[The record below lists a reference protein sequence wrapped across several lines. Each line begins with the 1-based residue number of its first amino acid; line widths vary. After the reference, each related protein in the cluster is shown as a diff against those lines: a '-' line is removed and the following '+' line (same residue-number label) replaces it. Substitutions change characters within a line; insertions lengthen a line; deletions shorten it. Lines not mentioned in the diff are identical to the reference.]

1 MTPTILLVDDHPV
14 VRAGCQSL
22 LAETKLGRV
31 VEAADGTAAL
41 ALWCSERPD
50 VVILDLNLPRGAG
63 GKDAGKMESG
73 KMESGGMEVLRAMRA
88 ENPAVPV
95 LIFSMHEDPA
105 IAARALKAGAKGY
118 VTKNDA
124 PETLVTAVRCVLAG
138 RVHLDHALAR
148 ELALM
153 ALTPT
158 DDPLAVLTQR
168 EREILAL
175 VGRGLTAAA
184 IAEALGISQKTVAN
198 ACTQIKDKLGA
209 DSTRALIRIAID
221 HGLAA

>member
-1 MTPTILLVDDHPV
+1 MTLTILLVDDHPV

-22 LAETKLGRV
+22 LAEAGLGRV
-31 VEAADGTAAL
+31 VEAADVATAL
-41 ALWCSERPD
+41 ALWRSERPD
-50 VVILDLNLPRGAG
+50 VVILDLNLPGGAG
-63 GKDAGKMESG
+63 GRDG
-73 KMESGGMEVLRAMRA
+73 GGMEVLRAIRT

-153 ALTPT
+153 ALAPS